1 MGAGEAPPKTADEYK
16 INIPASMAEKVT
28 AEALGKDPGFKEFVG
43 QLHSVHLNQAQ
54 FDAVVGQFLARGDA
68 MRMAVAQQS
77 ADATTADLRRVWATD
92 GEFTA
97 GVQAAF
103 RAGEAF
109 AAKDADGKSE
119 FDGILKDYGNDARI
133 IRLLSAVGKE
143 LGEDKGTPGAGQ
155 GVSEQDAEALQKSKA
170 YWNPNDPAHA
180 ATKAKVAQHYAQ
192 KFGTAPKGSG
202 SMASMS
208 VLG

>member
-16 INIPASMAEKVT
+16 INVPASMAEKVT
-28 AEALGKDPGFKEFVG
+28 AEALNKDPGFKEFVG
-43 QLHSVHLNQAQ
+43 KLHAAHLSQAQ
-54 FDAVVGQFLARGDA
+54 VDSVVGEFLTRGDA
-68 MRMAVAQQS
+68 MRLAVAQQT
-77 ADATTADLRRVWATD
+77 ADATTADLRKTWATD

-97 GVQAAF
+97 GVQAAY

-109 AAKDADGKSE
+109 AGKDAEGKSE

-133 IRLLSAVGKE
+133 VRLLANVGKE